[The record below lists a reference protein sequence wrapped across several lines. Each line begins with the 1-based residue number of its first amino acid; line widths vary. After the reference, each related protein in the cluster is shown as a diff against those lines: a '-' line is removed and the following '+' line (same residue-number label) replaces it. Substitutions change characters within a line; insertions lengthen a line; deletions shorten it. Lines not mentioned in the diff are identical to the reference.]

1 MVLPGH
7 SLSNRRIF
15 TPLRRDGEASRVH
28 LIEAAEAF
36 LAQHP
41 QEGYCGQ
48 QHSGAAATAADEVRG
63 AAEVGFTWLQAV
75 GIGNRVGSA

>member
-1 MVLPGH
+1 M
-7 SLSNRRIF
+7 SLSI
-15 TPLRRDGEASRVH
+15 TPFPYLILLSRDGEASRVH

-48 QHSGAAATAADEVRG
+48 QHAAGAAGAAGAAADEVRG
-63 AAEVGFTWLQAV
+63 LQKL
-75 GIGNRVGSA
+75 GIT